1 MLLWFFKVFA
11 EKNESAEVIN
21 MKVDGPILVLLRSRL
36 HIDIFANITVLS
48 TICISQSSDTTVPIF
63 LVGFICEAL
72 IEFWYALVFYQSSH
86 ELCSSQKAV

>member
-1 MLLWFFKVFA
+1 
-11 EKNESAEVIN
+11 

-72 IEFWYALVFYQSSH
+72 IEF
-86 ELCSSQKAV
+86 